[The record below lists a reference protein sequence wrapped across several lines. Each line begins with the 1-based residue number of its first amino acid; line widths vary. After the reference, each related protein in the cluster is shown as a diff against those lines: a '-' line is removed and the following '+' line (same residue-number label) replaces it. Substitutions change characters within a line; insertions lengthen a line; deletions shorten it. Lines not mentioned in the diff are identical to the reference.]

1 MFQHILVPTDL
12 SEKSRRALEIAV
24 KLALQDGSRITL
36 LHVVETIEDADSNEF
51 DAFYRSLGKRS
62 WKKMEKMLEPYEGKG
77 LVAEKEVTYGK
88 RVKEII
94 QFVRN
99 HEIDLIVLSSHKV
112 DVESLSQGWGTIS
125 YQVGLLSPCPVMLV
139 K

>member
-12 SEKSRRALEIAV
+12 SEKSRRALDIAV

-36 LHVVETIEDADSNEF
+36 LHVVETIEDADANEF

-62 WKKMEKMLEPYEGKG
+62 WKKMEKMLGSYEGKG

-88 RVKEII
+88 RVKEIV
-94 QFVRN
+94 QFARN

-112 DVESLSQGWGTIS
+112 DAESLSQGWGTIS